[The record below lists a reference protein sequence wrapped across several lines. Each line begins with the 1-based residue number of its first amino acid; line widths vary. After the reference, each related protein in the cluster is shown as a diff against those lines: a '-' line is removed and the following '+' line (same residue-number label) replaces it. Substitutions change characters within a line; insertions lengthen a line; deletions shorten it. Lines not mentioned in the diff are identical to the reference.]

1 MEALQDKVINEYS
14 VNGQLKADTEL
25 TLDQT
30 KLKNKTRQKEKRKE
44 LVRSIQKSYI
54 LGAVFLSFFLIIYMA
69 LSYTEMVALESK
81 VKVTSNENTDILLA
95 IDTLELQIKPYLNE
109 RRIEQI
115 ALKRLGMVYPN
126 ENQIVKLN
134 KPIEDMTASDL
145 NETSPNTNSLLSF
158 ISSIFE

>member
-14 VNGQLKADTEL
+14 VNGQLKANNEL
-25 TLDQT
+25 ILDQT
-30 KLKNKTRQKEKRKE
+30 KLENKTRQKEKRKE

-115 ALKRLGMVYPN
+115 ALKRLGMV
-126 ENQIVKLN
+126 
-134 KPIEDMTASDL
+134 
-145 NETSPNTNSLLSF
+145 
-158 ISSIFE
+158 